1 MGMIQLS
8 RRKDIQSL
16 NLRIILLRFFDPHQ
30 TKLIIII
37 SDCRRPEKED
47 ATFTSSYVISVPRP
61 LISLPIL
68 FFAQNQLNRVGRYQ
82 LGMKDRIRIVV
93 LCSD

>member
-1 MGMIQLS
+1 MIQLS

-61 LISLPIL
+61 LISRFFFLPKTSSTEWADISS
-68 FFAQNQLNRVGRYQ
+68 A
-82 LGMKDRIRIVV
+82 
-93 LCSD
+93 